1 MEFVSN
7 LPAHM
12 SFIDMLLMLILL
24 YFQLRKEVDKPLKTV
39 VISVYPEEVNF
50 LQIEQAVNA
59 SICPLVITLGTRQFA
74 SPVSVHD

>member
-1 MEFVSN
+1 MEFVSI

-59 SICPLVITLGTRQFA
+59 SICPLVITLGTR
-74 SPVSVHD
+74 